1 MKVKYFA
8 YGSNM
13 SSARLQ
19 DRAPSAQAT
28 GRAKLYDRRLVFNK
42 ASNDGSTKANIE
54 FSFGDVVW
62 GVLYKLDEKDLQKVD
77 DTEGGY
83 ERIEV
88 DVSIDSGGTIKAFSY
103 VSTNTTTNCKPYDWY
118 LDYILVGAK
127 EHGLPQQYITELQ
140 KVQIKKIDKTM

>member
-19 DRAPSAQAT
+19 NRAPSAQAT

-54 FSFGDVVW
+54 YSPGDVVW
-62 GVLYKLDEKDLQKVD
+62 GVLYELDEKDLQKVD
-77 DTEGGY
+77 AAEGGY
-83 ERIEV
+83 KRIEV
-88 DVSIDSGGTIKAFSY
+88 EVIIDSGDTVKAFSY
-103 VSTNTTTNCKPYDWY
+103 VSTNIMTGCIPLDWY
-118 LDYILVGAK
+118 IDYILAGAK
-127 EHGLPQQYITELQ
+127 EHGLPQQYINELQ
-140 KVQIKKIDKTM
+140 RIQVKKSQ